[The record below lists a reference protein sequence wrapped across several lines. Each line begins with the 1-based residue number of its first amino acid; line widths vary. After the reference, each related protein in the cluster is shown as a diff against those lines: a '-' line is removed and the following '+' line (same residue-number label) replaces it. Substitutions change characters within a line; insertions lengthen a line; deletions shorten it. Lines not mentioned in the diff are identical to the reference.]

1 MADGLKVMRIG
12 EISWTIVA
20 NDNTEVQF
28 VTDGYYAPQGKARL
42 LSPQRIFNN
51 QQGILGHYRGDED
64 KLSLW
69 IDGLPTIEIPYNISS
84 GLPIANGTPAL
95 SGLSAN
101 ISLLTIDL
109 SMGKILFLN
118 GIIILGIWGYNK
130 FSLNCVISLLPHK
143 SFLLLQNSLFPCAKF
158 VNLPRPVVAPR
169 EHG

>member
-1 MADGLKVMRIG
+1 MADGLEVMRIG

-51 QQGILGHYRGDED
+51 QQGILGYYRGDED

-69 IDGLPTIEIPYNISS
+69 IDGLPTIEIPYNLSS
-84 GLPIANGTPAL
+84 GLPIANGIPAL
-95 SGLSAN
+95 SGLLAN
-101 ISLLTIDL
+101 FSILTIDI

-130 FSLNCVISLLPHK
+130 FSLYCVISLL
-143 SFLLLQNSLFPCAKF
+143 LQKFSATAKCIIPLCEICEF
-158 VNLPRPVVAPR
+158 SKARR
-169 EHG
+169 RSK